1 MLKCDYNN
9 NFYYF
14 EYMHVYFYT
23 VFEIKLLN
31 KIIYII
37 KYYIYML

>member
-23 VFEIKLLN
+23 VFEIIEQN
-31 KIIYII
+31 
-37 KYYIYML
+37 YIYY